1 MGYSRL
7 VAVGVG
13 LGLTVLGTQPNNAV
27 AQGMPHRMSAPNGV
41 PVGGQVGLGG
51 PRRPPRLVATPRSS
65 VDPVRNHRRF
75 HSFFPYYWPFGY
87 YDGSDGY
94 MYPDDSTGYSDD
106 STGEDYST
114 ETQRVPVEPAREVY
128 PVYDTVTAVGPLQV
142 SSIMVGS
149 KPMARLTW
157 RDNGVGAKQV
167 AFFLADS
174 SKAVLSA
181 QTLRAPPFT
190 ATFDP
195 PAGTAY
201 AGMTV
206 MLPGG
211 TLDTKYLPY
220 RRRAR

>member
-1 MGYSRL
+1 MWYSRL

-13 LGLTVLGTQPNNAV
+13 LGLMLLGTQPNNAV
-27 AQGMPHRMSAPNGV
+27 GQSMPHRMSAPNGA

-51 PRRPPRLVATPRSS
+51 PVPPPRLVGTPRRTLNPFGS
-65 VDPVRNHRRF
+65 HRRF
-75 HSFFPYYWPFGY
+75 RSFFPYYWPFGY

-94 MYPDDSTGYSDD
+94 MYPDDSTDQAYSPD
-106 STGEDYST
+106 
-114 ETQRVPVEPAREVY
+114 TQRVSVQPARDVY
-128 PVYDTVTAVGPLQV
+128 PVYDTATTIGPLQV
-142 SSIMVGS
+142 SSAMVGT
-149 KPMARLTW
+149 KTMARLTW

-211 TLDTKYLPY
+211 TLDTQYLPY
-220 RRRAR
+220 RRRAQ